1 MTILDVDTRV
11 ERILTLVDRA
21 PQGDRLRVLSQVL
34 ALTTVERDNEIRR
47 RRRTGEKIADIVVD
61 AGVCR
66 TRVYQILAE
75 PDWL

>member
-1 MTILDVDTRV
+1 MTVLDVDTRV
-11 ERILTLVDRA
+11 ERIMSMVDRA
-21 PQGDRLRVLSQVL
+21 PQDDRLRVLSQVL
-34 ALTTVERDNEIRR
+34 ALATVERDNEIRR
-47 RRRTGEKIADIVVD
+47 RRRTGEKIADVVAD